1 MFDDYTTKASEA
13 RYKAFQG
20 EEIKIN
26 MPKQMLQRLP
36 IAHANTKTDYT
47 FENLLNGIHQ
57 II

>member
-1 MFDDYTTKASEA
+1 
-13 RYKAFQG
+13 
-20 EEIKIN
+20 
-26 MPKQMLQRLP
+26 MLQRLP